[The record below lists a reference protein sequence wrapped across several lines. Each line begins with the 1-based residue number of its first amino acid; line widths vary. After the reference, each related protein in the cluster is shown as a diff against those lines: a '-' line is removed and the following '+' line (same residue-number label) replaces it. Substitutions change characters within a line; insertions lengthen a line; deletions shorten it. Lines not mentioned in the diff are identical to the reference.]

1 VSSNT
6 YFSSSGTQIVVTPR
20 GAEDSLPGRDAVRIW
35 LDVSV
40 ENGPNSVVPVV
51 YATPDL
57 LAGDLQARDLPSFS
71 MMKGDLG
78 TLRVLQ
84 AIETVPELNLGS
96 GAALEVGESE
106 IKSLLGRPKASDREV
121 RRYIARKA
129 HAIFARTHLENA
141 TVFEQIDFLIL
152 GGNKIDVLRNAQVLQ
167 QENYLSIIDRGHTTV
182 AVVPRAP
189 LIREVERYG
198 SAKPD
203 AVTDV
208 DYSAALSAY
217 PTLSPWK
224 TTLLME
230 RQRYDL
236 AFTPIELES
245 VFRAVAPSVEAI
257 AKHLLKASGSK
268 RSHASLGLIIG
279 ELQERRIGGVAL
291 WTQLNHVLKFSRDL
305 EEHGTSLP
313 EPVLRIACA
322 NAFELVPQLAS
333 LLPQSV

>member
-6 YFSSSGTQIVVTPR
+6 YFSSSGTQVVVTPR
-20 GAEDSLPGRDAVRIW
+20 GDEERVPGRDAVKVW

-40 ENGPNSVVPVV
+40 ENGPNTVVPIV
-51 YATPDL
+51 YVIPDL
-57 LAGDLQARDLPSFS
+57 LASDLQKNELPAFS
-71 MMKGDLG
+71 IMKNDLG
-78 TLRVLQ
+78 TLRVLE
-84 AIETVPELNLGS
+84 AIETVPELELGV
-96 GAALEVGESE
+96 GTPLEIGESE
-106 IKSLLGRPKASDREV
+106 MKSLLGRPKASDREV

-152 GGNKIDVLRNAQVLQ
+152 GGKRIDVLRNAQLLQ
-167 QENYLSIIDRGHTTV
+167 QENYLSIIERGHTTV

-198 SAKPD
+198 AAKPD
-203 AVTDV
+203 AGTDI

-217 PTLSPWK
+217 PVLAQWK
-224 TTLLME
+224 TTLLLE

-236 AFTPIELES
+236 ASTPIELQS

-257 AKHLLKASGSK
+257 AKQLLKDAGSK
-268 RSHASLGLIIG
+268 RSHASLGPVIG
-279 ELQERRIGGVAL
+279 ELQERRIGGVPL
-291 WTQLNHVLKFSRDL
+291 WTQLNHVLKFGRDL
-305 EEHGTSLP
+305 EEHGTTLP

-333 LLPQSV
+333 LMPQPA